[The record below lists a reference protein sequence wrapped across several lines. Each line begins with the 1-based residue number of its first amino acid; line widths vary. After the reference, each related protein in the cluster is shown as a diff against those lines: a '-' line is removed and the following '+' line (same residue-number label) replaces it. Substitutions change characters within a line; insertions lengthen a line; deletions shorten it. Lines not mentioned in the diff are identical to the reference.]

1 MEAIPEFLKNNDH
14 YLKSCILY
22 EVAQKKPIFDSYR
35 TFCDTVGQDAMEY
48 WDFEFWY
55 NRFCKGELDFD
66 YHRSKDP
73 VSKKLM
79 DMPVNLVRKI
89 AENLETV
96 ERSALRSVNRAI
108 KNVADSFLP
117 IFESMSITWRGP
129 NFLMWKYNDNPTIH
143 YGDGKL
149 EKLSNLPGF
158 EVHNLLLRGD
168 GIHAECKLSD
178 VLPVS
183 FMNAKNVDISTRTIN
198 EATQLLSIVNPGNLE
213 SIRLWPVIEDNLSG
227 FFHTEQFKKAENVEI
242 MSLKG
247 FHKMIISN
255 FSHLKSF
262 KIKLSGD
269 FLEEDFW
276 RIREMISTFENL
288 EKCELRIVNS
298 ENQLQ
303 IRTVA
308 KAIGAEGPITEEL
321 VFRACSTT
329 LMYHVYGY
337 KFTLF
342 WNPVPFAA
350 SHFHHIWDDQRKGY
364 SLAHSIL
371 QRGFQFVYTYIF
383 GCFATYLQL
392 TTKHAMVPIIAH
404 TICNAQGLPMWLEI
418 ANYPKR
424 RDRIT
429 LYTAYIAGF
438 AGFGYL
444 LYTQQGMP
452 SPN

>member
-1 MEAIPEFLKNNDH
+1 MEAISEFLKNNDH

-22 EVAQKKPIFDSYR
+22 EVALKKTIPDSYQ
-35 TFCDTVGQDAMEY
+35 TFCDAVGKDAMEY

-55 NRFCKGELDFD
+55 KRFFEGELDFD
-66 YHRSKDP
+66 YDRSKDP
-73 VSKKLM
+73 VQKKLM

-89 AENLETV
+89 AEKMDTV
-96 ERSALRSVNRAI
+96 ERSALRSVNKAI

-117 IFESMSITWRGP
+117 IYESISITWRGS

-158 EVHNLLLRGD
+158 EVNNLLLRGE
-168 GIHAECKLSD
+168 GIHPECKRSD

-183 FMNAKNVDISTRTIN
+183 FLNPKTVDISTRTID
-198 EATQLLSIVNPGNLE
+198 EAIQLLSIVNPGNLE
-213 SIRLWPVIEDNLSG
+213 SIRLWPVKEDSFSE
-227 FFHTEQFKKAENVEI
+227 FFKTEQFKKAKNVEI

-247 FHKMIISN
+247 FHKMILSN

-276 RIREMISTFENL
+276 RIRETISTFENL

-308 KAIGAEGPITEEL
+308 EAIGAVVPDGPLKIITHRYQIPESNKCLE
-321 VFRACSTT
+321 FKIESGGPHI
-329 LMYHVYGY
+329 LMKIV
-337 KFTLF
+337 
-342 WNPVPFAA
+342 
-350 SHFHHIWDDQRKGY
+350 R
-364 SLAHSIL
+364 
-371 QRGFQFVYTYIF
+371 
-383 GCFATYLQL
+383 
-392 TTKHAMVPIIAH
+392 
-404 TICNAQGLPMWLEI
+404 IC
-418 ANYPKR
+418 
-424 RDRIT
+424 
-429 LYTAYIAGF
+429 
-438 AGFGYL
+438 
-444 LYTQQGMP
+444 
-452 SPN
+452 